1 MSDAALPRALDTRG
15 VNPKRLGM
23 LTILFV
29 ATACSATPPATAST
43 LPSTTAASTTS
54 GPSPKPT
61 PTSPT
66 TRERYSATELFE
78 VQITPSAIAASASEV
93 YVAEVALGARP
104 ANTLSKVVV
113 VSLSDGTPT
122 TVPGSETPA
131 SVSINGLTFHD
142 NALYMSTGSN
152 GPNRLSGVFRLA
164 SGTSTPVVAGPGA
177 PADFSHGNGDG
188 GPAQSAVLQGPASL
202 AFSTAGDL
210 YIAEFGDSR
219 IRVVRAQTIT
229 TFAGGNGVGTYGA
242 IPTGSATTATLGG
255 VGLIAVDANAIVYA
269 AQPSG
274 GKWIVRIDPS
284 GAVTTISSSFTV
296 SGLAIDINGD
306 LLAADGDGDRIV
318 RFPRAHPDQL
328 SVVIAGLGHIV
339 ALATA
344 TDGSVYVAIWHPD
357 PSRAVPYKITRL
369 VPLP

>member
-1 MSDAALPRALDTRG
+1 MH
-15 VNPKRLGM
+15 PKRLGM
-23 LTILFV
+23 LTILVV
-29 ATACSATPPATAST
+29 ATACCATPPATASA
-43 LPSTTAASTTS
+43 LPSTTTPSMTS

-66 TRERYSATELFE
+66 TRDRYTATELFE
-78 VQITPSAIAASASEV
+78 VQITPSAIAATASEV
-93 YVAEVALGARP
+93 YVAEVALGARQT
-104 ANTLSKVVV
+104 NTLSKVVV
-113 VSLSDGTPT
+113 FSLSGGTPT
-122 TVPGSETPA
+122 TVAGSETPA

-152 GPNRLSGVFRLA
+152 GPSRLSGVFRLA

-188 GPAQSAVLQGPASL
+188 GPALSAILQGPASL
-202 AFSTAGDL
+202 AFSTVGDL

-242 IPTGSATTATLGG
+242 IPTGSATTAKLGS
-255 VGLIAVDANAIVYA
+255 VGLIAVDPSGVVYA

-284 GAVTTISSSFTV
+284 GSVSTISSSFTV

-318 RFPRAHPDQL
+318 RFPRAHPDQPT
-328 SVVIAGLGHIV
+328 VVVAGLHIV

-344 TDGSVYVAIWHPD
+344 PDGSVYVANWHRPD
-357 PSRAVPYKITRL
+357 PTRAVTYKITRL

>member
-1 MSDAALPRALDTRG
+1 MTLA
-15 VNPKRLGM
+15 
-23 LTILFV
+23 V
-29 ATACSATPPATAST
+29 ASACSASPPASVST
-43 LPSTTAASTTS
+43 LPSPTATS
-54 GPSPKPT
+54 IVAAPSAQPT
-61 PTSPT
+61 ATSLA
-66 TRERYSATELFE
+66 TRGQYVAKELFE
-78 VQITPSAIAASASEV
+78 LNIHPTAIAASTSEV

-104 ANTLSKVVV
+104 TNTLSKVVV
-113 VSLSDGTPT
+113 VSLSGGAPT
-122 TVPGSETPA
+122 TVAGSETPA

-152 GPNRLSGVFRLA
+152 GPSRLSGVFRLA

-188 GPAQSAVLQGPASL
+188 GPALSAVLQGPASI
-202 AFSTAGDL
+202 AFSTVGDL

-219 IRVVRAQTIT
+219 IRIVRAQTIT
-229 TFAGGNGVGTYGA
+229 TFAGGNGVGSYGA
-242 IPTGSATTATLGG
+242 LPTGSATTAKLGG
-255 VGLIAVDANAIVYA
+255 VGLIAVDPSGVVYA

-284 GAVTTISSSFTV
+284 GAVSTISSSFSV

-318 RFPRAHPDQL
+318 RFPRAHPDQPTTM
-328 SVVIAGLGHIV
+328 VVGLGPIV

-344 TDGSVYVAIWHPD
+344 PDGSVYVAHWHRPD
-357 PSRAVPYKITRL
+357 PTRAVSYKITRL

>member
-1 MSDAALPRALDTRG
+1 MRTQFLSL
-15 VNPKRLGM
+15 
-23 LTILFV
+23 LTSLAV
-29 ATACSATPPATAST
+29 ATACSATPPASAST
-43 LPSTTAASTTS
+43 LPSTTATS
-54 GPSPKPT
+54 ITVAPSAKPT
-61 PTSPT
+61 AASPA
-66 TRERYSATELFE
+66 TRDRYTATELFE
-78 VQITPSAIAASASEV
+78 LWITPSAIAASTSEV

-104 ANTLSKVVV
+104 TNTLSKVVV
-113 VSLSDGTPT
+113 VSLSGGAPT
-122 TVPGSETPA
+122 TVAGSETPA
-131 SVSINGLTFHD
+131 SVSINGLAFHD

-152 GPNRLSGVFRLA
+152 GPTRLSGVFRLA

-188 GPAQSAVLQGPASL
+188 GPALSAVLQGPASL
-202 AFSTAGDL
+202 AFSTVGDL

-229 TFAGGNGVGTYGA
+229 TFAGGNGVGGYGA
-242 IPTGSATTATLGG
+242 IPTGSATTAKLGG
-255 VGLIAVDANAIVYA
+255 VGLIAVDANGVVYA

-284 GAVTTISSSFTV
+284 GAVSTISSSFPV

-318 RFPRAHPDQL
+318 RFPRAHPDQP

-339 ALATA
+339 ALATGP
-344 TDGSVYVAIWHPD
+344 DGSVYVALWRSTD
-357 PSRAVPYKITRL
+357 PSRAAPYKITRL

>member
-1 MSDAALPRALDTRG
+1 M
-15 VNPKRLGM
+15 V
-23 LTILFV
+23 
-29 ATACSATPPATAST
+29 
-43 LPSTTAASTTS
+43 
-54 GPSPKPT
+54 
-61 PTSPT
+61 
-66 TRERYSATELFE
+66 EELFE
-78 VQITPSAIAASASEV
+78 IQVRPSAIAANAAEV
-93 YVAEVALGARP
+93 YVAEVALGARQTD
-104 ANTLSKVVV
+104 TLSKVVV
-113 VSLSDGTPT
+113 VSLRGGTPT
-122 TVPGSETPA
+122 TVAGSETPA
-131 SVSINGLTFHD
+131 SVSINGLSLHN

-152 GPNRLSGVFRLA
+152 GPTRLSGVFRLA
-164 SGTSTPVVAGPGA
+164 SGTSTSVVAGPGA

-188 GPAQSAVLQGPASL
+188 GPALSAVLQGPASL

-242 IPTGSATTATLGG
+242 IPTGSATTVKLGG
-255 VGLIAVDANAIVYA
+255 AGLIAVDPSGVVYA
-269 AQPSG
+269 AQLSG

-318 RFPRAHPDQL
+318 RFPRAHPDQP
-328 SVVIAGLGHIV
+328 SVVVAALGHIL

-344 TDGSVYVAIWHPD
+344 PDGSIYVANWQSAGATHF
-357 PSRAVPYKITRL
+357 VPYKITRL
-369 VPLP
+369 IPLP